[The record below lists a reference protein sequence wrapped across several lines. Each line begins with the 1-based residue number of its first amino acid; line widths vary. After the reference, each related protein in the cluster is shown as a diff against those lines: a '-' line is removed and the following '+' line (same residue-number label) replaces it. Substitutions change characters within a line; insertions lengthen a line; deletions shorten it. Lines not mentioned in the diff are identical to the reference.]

1 MQAFWIFWHRWLG
14 VFACIGLILWGSSG
28 ISHPIMTRLQPMPV
42 AFTAPS
48 HAFDLSQSLN
58 PQKIL
63 TQHNIQQVAHFG
75 VASIADKTYYRVSEN
90 PELAARY
97 FDTET
102 GDELVN
108 ADATLAGALASHF
121 TGRPV
126 DSITKAELIT
136 EFSDDYHAINRFLPA
151 WRVDFSG
158 DEHLRAFID
167 TEQSRLATLVD
178 DTRYIFTKIFRI
190 GHNWSFIE
198 STPRLQVGIMGLIL
212 SLILFSAVSGIYL
225 FFKQARLSSVRLA
238 KQGVRRWHR
247 RLGITVALATLILA
261 SSGLFHLIMSYKQQ
275 YEAITVKPS
284 SIASSQLNAEV
295 WNSIKQLPLAK
306 VDLTHQAGYAY
317 WFVLPASPQG
327 AQPMHEAQVG
337 MLKKEAANEKIA
349 SNAASHAN
357 HPEHH
362 EHEGHEGHHA
372 NPPAERVQP
381 YVVRADLPFTSP
393 AEDSVKQ
400 LAQAQ
405 AAQYAQKTLSEIQ
418 SAEWV
423 NKFGGE
429 YGFIFKR
436 LPVVK
441 VQFADP
447 DNSTGNPRYFIEP
460 STGALAAKVTD
471 IDHTEGWFFGNF
483 HKWSFMDFNKTL
495 RDILVS
501 LFALG
506 NIVVG
511 VMGIVLF
518 TRHIKA

>member
-1 MQAFWIFWHRWLG
+1 VHIINIKGTNMQASWIFWHRWLG
-14 VFACIGLILWGSSG
+14 IFACIGLILWGSSG
-28 ISHPIMTRLQPMPV
+28 ISHPIMTRLQPVPV
-42 AFTAPS
+42 AFTAPHQS
-48 HAFDLSQSLN
+48 FDLSQSLS
-58 PQKIL
+58 PQAIL
-63 TQHNIQQVAHFG
+63 QQHNIPQVAHLG
-75 VASIADKTYYRVSEN
+75 VSTIDGKTYYRVSEN
-90 PELAARY
+90 PTLAAHYFDAETGAELA
-97 FDTET
+97 
-102 GDELVN
+102 N
-108 ADATLAGALASHF
+108 ADAKLAGLLASHF
-121 TGRPV
+121 TGRPI

-151 WRVDFSG
+151 WRVEFAG
-158 DEHLRAFID
+158 DDHLRAFID
-167 TEQSRLATLVD
+167 TEQLRLATLVD

-198 STPRLQVGIMGLIL
+198 SMPKLQLGIMATIL

-225 FFKQARLSSVRLA
+225 FFKQSRMSDMRLA

-275 YEAITVKPS
+275 YEVMPTQPI
-284 SIASSQLNAEV
+284 SIAANQFEPTV
-295 WNSIKQLPLAK
+295 WDTIKQQTLAK
-306 VDLTHQAGYAY
+306 VDLTQQAGQPY
-317 WFVLPASPQG
+317 WFVLPANGTQ
-327 AQPMHEAQVG
+327 QMHEAQVG
-337 MLKKEAANEKIA
+337 MLKKESTEKKI
-349 SNAASHAN
+349 N
-357 HPEHH
+357 HPDHH
-362 EHEGHEGHHA
+362 EHHDHA
-372 NPPAERVQP
+372 AHAPTERIQP
-381 YVVRADLPFTSP
+381 YVVRADLPFSQP
-393 AEDSVKQ
+393 AKDSVKQ
-400 LAQAQ
+400 LVQAQ
-405 AAQYAQKTLSEIQ
+405 AAQYAQKPLSEIQ

-436 LPVVK
+436 LPVIK

-447 DNSTGNPRYFIEP
+447 DNRAGNPRYFIEP
-460 STGALAAKVTD
+460 STGVLAAKVTD
-471 IDHTEGWFFGNF
+471 IDHTEGWFFGYF

-518 TRHIKA
+518 SRHLKS